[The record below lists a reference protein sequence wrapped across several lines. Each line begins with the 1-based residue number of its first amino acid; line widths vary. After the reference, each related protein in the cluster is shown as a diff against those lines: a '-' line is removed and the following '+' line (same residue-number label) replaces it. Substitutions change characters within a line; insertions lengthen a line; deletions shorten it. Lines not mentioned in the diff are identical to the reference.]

1 MSRAACHP
9 AMVRYRETES
19 RAKKEGYRVL
29 STPNLP
35 HTMKTSFAPACFLA
49 IALTSAAQAGWKNY
63 DDAEVILGRTALP
76 TASTFYQPQDLAIN
90 PASGKVYVVDGGNN
104 RVLRFSSAAALGNG
118 QAAEAVFGQP
128 DMTTAEP
135 GVGAA
140 SLNGP
145 ISAAI
150 DAAGRLWVTDT
161 ENYRVLRWDNADN
174 AANGADAVQVLGQPN
189 FTSHGAITTQTGLT
203 RPGGLAFDGLGR
215 LWVADYFG
223 NRVLRYDNPSSKGNG
238 GAADGVL
245 GQPNFTSKT
254 SGTSATQF
262 KEPFDVEVDAQGR
275 LWVTDFSNARIL
287 RFDTPDSQIQP
298 AADGVLGQ
306 PDFTSGATG
315 SGPAQNNR
323 LVTLALASNGS
334 LFAVD
339 SQNRRVLRWDNAAA
353 KANGAAADG
362 ALGRLGLDGNA
373 ETPPIT
379 GEVTDNIRGLVVDA
393 AGRLWGVDR
402 GFERVMRWDNAI
414 NKANGASADGVIGQ
428 PNTSTT
434 IKNIY
439 DPTKGPGMARQVLED
454 PVSGKFFIADN
465 GRVLRYAN
473 RSAAESGVAPEAALG
488 KSALAYYGG
497 GSATAENLRSAWGL
511 AMDSAGKLW
520 VSDPEGCRLVAFAN
534 AATAATGA
542 TMSVVLGQQNFFD
555 TSPALSQT
563 RLDSPRAIA
572 IDVAGNLYVA
582 DRNNYRVL
590 RFNDIANK
598 TSGAAADAVIGQV
611 DFITASAASNPALL
625 EQPEG
630 VCCDAAGRLW
640 VADGGNNRVV
650 RYDTPLS
657 MAPLDLPSG
666 TLGVIANL
674 TPTGMSIPSSVAVSK
689 SGRLWVMDT
698 GFNRVLRF
706 ENAAAKAN
714 GAPADGDL
722 AAPGLASGISF
733 ARTTKSFY
741 RPMVIAFD
749 LAENLWVGDENNSRM
764 MRFSPEVTAFIVEKG
779 FDKDGHF
786 TLTFQGEANIS
797 YTVTSSTDLKT
808 WEVENT
814 YVLGAPG
821 TQLFT
826 DSKGGSK
833 RFFRIEEP

>member
-1 MSRAACHP
+1 
-9 AMVRYRETES
+9 
-19 RAKKEGYRVL
+19 
-29 STPNLP
+29 
-35 HTMKTSFAPACFLA
+35 MKTTFAPAWLLA
-49 IALTSAAQAGWKNY
+49 AALMTNVQAAWKNY

-76 TASTFYQPQDLAIN
+76 TASTFYQPQDIAVN
-90 PASGKVYVVDGGNN
+90 PASGKVYVVDGGYH

-135 GVGAA
+135 GVGPA
-140 SLNGP
+140 SLSGP
-145 ISAAI
+145 VSAAI
-150 DAAGRLWVTDT
+150 DSTGRLWVTDT
-161 ENYRVLRWDNADN
+161 ENFRVLRWDDADS
-174 AANGADAVQVLGQPN
+174 ATNGAAAVQVLGQPN
-189 FTSHGAITTQTGLT
+189 FTSNGAITSQTGLT

-223 NRVLRYDNPSSKGNG
+223 NRVLRYDNPGSKGNG

-245 GQPNFTSKT
+245 GQPNFTSKA

-262 KEPFDVEVDAQGR
+262 KDPFDVEVDAQGR
-275 LWVTDFSNARIL
+275 LWVADFSNARIL

-306 PDFTSGATG
+306 PDFTSGTTG

-323 LVTLALASNGS
+323 LVTLALSSSGS

-362 ALGRLGLDGNA
+362 VLGRLGLDGNA
-373 ETPPIT
+373 VSSPIT

-402 GFERVMRWDNAI
+402 GHERVMRWDNAV

-434 IKNIY
+434 IKSID

-465 GRVLRYAN
+465 GRVLRYAS
-473 RSAAESGVAPEAALG
+473 RSAAEGGVAPEAALG
-488 KSALAYYGG
+488 KTGLAFYGG

-511 AMDSAGKLW
+511 AMDAAGRLW
-520 VSDPEGCRLVAFAN
+520 VSDPEGNRLVAFAN
-534 AATAATGA
+534 AATAATGS
-542 TMSVVLGQQNFFD
+542 TMAIVLGQQNFTD
-555 TSPALSQT
+555 SSPALSQT
-563 RLDSPRAIA
+563 RLDGPRAIV
-572 IDVAGNLYVA
+572 IDGAGNLYVA
-582 DRNNYRVL
+582 DRNNHRVL
-590 RFNDIANK
+590 RFNNIAAK
-598 TSGAAADAVIGQV
+598 TTGAAADAVIGQA
-611 DFITASAASNPALL
+611 DYITASTADVPALL

-650 RYDTPLS
+650 RYNTPLT
-657 MAPLDLPSG
+657 MAPLELPSG
-666 TLGVIANL
+666 TLGGVAIWTA
-674 TPTGMSIPSSVAVSK
+674 TGMSTPSAVAVSK

-714 GAPADGDL
+714 GAAADGIL
-722 AAPGLASGISF
+722 GSPGLASAIYF
-733 ARTTKSFY
+733 ARTIKAFY
-741 RPMVIAFD
+741 RPQVLAFD
-749 LAENLWVGDENNSRM
+749 SAENLWVGDENNNRM

-779 FDKDGHF
+779 FDQQGHF
-786 TLTFQGEANIS
+786 TLTFHGEANIS

-826 DSKGGSK
+826 DSKGGTR
-833 RFFRIEEP
+833 RFFRVEEP

>member
-1 MSRAACHP
+1 
-9 AMVRYRETES
+9 
-19 RAKKEGYRVL
+19 
-29 STPNLP
+29 
-35 HTMKTSFAPACFLA
+35 MKTSLSAACFLA
-49 IALTSAAQAGWKNY
+49 VALTSASQAAWKNY
-63 DDAEVILGRTALP
+63 DDAEVIIGRTALP
-76 TASTFYQPQDLAIN
+76 TASTFYQPQDIAVN
-90 PASGKVYVVDGGNN
+90 PASGKVYVVDGGYH
-104 RVLRFSSAAALGNG
+104 RVLRFSSAASLGNG
-118 QAAEAVFGQP
+118 QPAEAVFGQP

-140 SLNGP
+140 SMNGP

-161 ENYRVLRWDNADN
+161 ENFRVLRWDNADS
-174 AANGADAVQVLGQPN
+174 ATNGAAAVQVLGQPN
-189 FTSHGAITTQTGLT
+189 FTTRGAITSQTGLT

-215 LWVADYFG
+215 LWVSDYFG
-223 NRVLRYDNPSSKGNG
+223 NRVLRYDNPTSKGNG

-245 GQPNFTSKT
+245 GQPNFTSKN
-254 SGTSATQF
+254 SGTSATEF
-262 KEPFDVEVDAQGR
+262 KEPFDLEVDAQGR

-306 PDFTSGATG
+306 PDFTSGTTG

-323 LVTLALASNGS
+323 LVTLALSSSGS

-339 SQNRRVLRWDNAAA
+339 SQNRRVLRWDNAAG

-362 ALGRLGLDGNA
+362 VLGRLGLDGNA
-373 ETPPIT
+373 NNSPIT

-393 AGRLWGVDR
+393 SGRLWGVDR
-402 GFERVMRWDNAI
+402 GYERVMRWDNAAA
-414 NKANGASADGVIGQ
+414 KANGASADGVIGQ

-465 GRVLRYAN
+465 GRVLRYAS
-473 RSAAESGVAPEAALG
+473 RSAAEGGDAPEAALG

-497 GSATAENLRSAWGL
+497 GSPTAENLRSAWGL

-520 VSDPEGCRLVAFAN
+520 VSDPEGNRLVAFAN

-542 TMSVVLGQQNFFD
+542 TMSIVLGQQNFFD
-555 TSPALSQT
+555 GSPALSQT
-563 RLDSPRAIA
+563 RLDSPRAIV
-572 IDVAGNLYVA
+572 IDTLGNLYVA
-582 DRNNYRVL
+582 DRNNHRVL

-598 TSGAAADAVIGQV
+598 TTGAAADAVIGQA
-611 DFITASAASNPALL
+611 DYITASTASNPALL
-625 EQPEG
+625 ELPEG
-630 VCCDAAGRLW
+630 VCCDTAGRLW
-640 VADGGNNRVV
+640 VADGGNNRVA
-650 RYDTPLS
+650 RYNTPLA

-714 GAPADGDL
+714 GAPADGVL
-722 AAPGLASGISF
+722 GAPGLASGISF
-733 ARTTKSFY
+733 ARTTKALY
-741 RPMVIAFD
+741 RPQMIAFD
-749 LAENLWVGDENNSRM
+749 AAENLWVGDENNNRM
-764 MRFSPEVTAFIVEKG
+764 MRFSSELTASIVEQG
-779 FDKDGHF
+779 FDQQGHF
-786 TLTFQGEANIS
+786 KLTFHGEANVS
-797 YTVTSSTDLKT
+797 YTVMSSTDLKV
-808 WEVENT
+808 WEEEDT
-814 YVLGAPG
+814 FLPGAPG
-821 TQLFT
+821 NQLFI
-826 DSKGGSK
+826 DSKGGPK

>member
-1 MSRAACHP
+1 
-9 AMVRYRETES
+9 
-19 RAKKEGYRVL
+19 
-29 STPNLP
+29 
-35 HTMKTSFAPACFLA
+35 MKTFLTSACFLA

-76 TASTFYQPQDLAIN
+76 SASIFYQPQDIAVN
-90 PASGKVYVVDGGNN
+90 PASGKVYVVDGGYH

-118 QAAEAVFGQP
+118 QPAEAVFGQP

-135 GVGAA
+135 GVGPA
-140 SLNGP
+140 SLSGP
-145 ISAAI
+145 VSAAI

-161 ENYRVLRWDNADN
+161 ENFRVLRWDNADS
-174 AANGADAVQVLGQPN
+174 ATNGAAAVQVLGQPN
-189 FTSHGAITTQTGLT
+189 FTSNGAITTQTGLT

-262 KEPFDVEVDAQGR
+262 KDPFDVEVDAQGR
-275 LWVTDFSNARIL
+275 LWVADFSNARIL
-287 RFDTPDSQIQP
+287 RFDSPASQIQP

-306 PDFTSGATG
+306 PDFTTSTTG
-315 SGPAQNNR
+315 SGPAQNNK
-323 LVTLALASNGS
+323 LVTLGLSASGS

-362 ALGRLGLDGNA
+362 VLGRLGLDGNA
-373 ETPPIT
+373 DSSPIT

-434 IKNIY
+434 IKSVY
-439 DPTKGPGMARQVLED
+439 DPAKGPGLARQVLED

-465 GRVLRYAN
+465 GRVLRYVS
-473 RSAAESGVAPEAALG
+473 RSAAEGGSAPEAALG
-488 KSALAYYGG
+488 KSALPYYGG
-497 GSATAENLRSAWGL
+497 GAATAENLNSACGL
-511 AMDSAGKLW
+511 AMDAAGKLW
-520 VSDPEGCRLVAFAN
+520 VSDPEGNRLVAFAN
-534 AATAATGA
+534 AATAATGS
-542 TMSVVLGQQNFFD
+542 TMSVVLGQQNFTD
-555 TSPALSQT
+555 SSAALSQT
-563 RLDSPRAIA
+563 GLGGPRAIV
-572 IDVAGNLYVA
+572 IDAAGNLYVA
-582 DRNNYRVL
+582 DRNNHRVL
-590 RFNDIANK
+590 RFNNIAAK
-598 TSGAAADAVIGQV
+598 TTGSAADAVIGQA
-611 DFITASAASNPALL
+611 DFITASTASNPALL

-630 VCCDAAGRLW
+630 VCCDTAGRLW

-650 RYDTPLS
+650 RYNTPLT

-666 TLGVIANL
+666 TLGGVANW
-674 TPTGMSIPSSVAVSK
+674 TATGMSTPCSVAVSK

-706 ENAAAKAN
+706 ENAAAKPN
-714 GAPADGDL
+714 GAAADGILGSPDL
-722 AAPGLASGISF
+722 DSAIYF
-733 ARTTKSFY
+733 ARTIKAFY
-741 RPMVIAFD
+741 RPQVIAFD
-749 LAENLWVGDENNSRM
+749 LAENLWVGDENNNRM

-779 FDKDGHF
+779 VNLQGHF
-786 TLTFQGEANIS
+786 FLTFHGEANIS

-826 DSKGGSK
+826 DSKGGAK